1 MMLSQNTIFGC
12 CNIYVLTKILTVIE
26 FGLIFLEQFI
36 QFFYQTPWWAYLIG
50 IIWLTYLIVE
60 FIGIQK
66 ENLQLIIFGCAGRIL
81 IGLSFVLVNGFFI
94 SGIKWSGLGEN
105 TLGWVYVIEDRSPS
119 RRIYSLFT
127 FLGDTTTF
135 ILVWLL
141 LDLPTTSLEPIYN
154 LHCSKYWR
162 IKRKVKICRKI
173 ILYIHMTCTNT
184 SPSKYIG

>member
-1 MMLSQNTIFGC
+1 MSSSQTICGC
-12 CNIYVLTKILTVIE
+12 CNIFILTKILTAVE

-50 IIWLTYLIVE
+50 VIWLTYLFIE

-66 ENLQLIIFGCAGRIL
+66 EKLQLIVFGCVGRIF
-81 IGLSFVLVNGFFI
+81 IGISFVLVNGCFI

-105 TLGWVYVIEDRSPS
+105 TLGWVLNTWS
-119 RRIYSLFT
+119 RFLRLWYLPIYFYKT
-127 FLGDTTTF
+127 IKNVAGDSTIF

-141 LDLPTTSLEPIYN
+141 LDLPTTYLEPIYN

-162 IKRKVKICRKI
+162 IRRKVKICRNI
-173 ILYIHMTCTNT
+173 
-184 SPSKYIG
+184 

>member
-1 MMLSQNTIFGC
+1 MMLSQNTICGC
-12 CNIYVLTKILTVIE
+12 CNIFALAKILTAIE

-36 QFFYQTPWWAYLIG
+36 QFFYQAPWWAYLIG

-105 TLGWVYVIEDRSPS
+105 TLG
-119 RRIYSLFT
+119 
-127 FLGDTTTF
+127 
-135 ILVWLL
+135 
-141 LDLPTTSLEPIYN
+141 
-154 LHCSKYWR
+154 
-162 IKRKVKICRKI
+162 
-173 ILYIHMTCTNT
+173 
-184 SPSKYIG
+184 